1 MIIESKN
8 QLNCADRIILEL
20 EKENSSS
27 LLNAGEKISIQR
39 VDIDRSKSISTDI
52 KLQIAK
58 KLGEIEANI
67 YNAPFNNDINKK
79 TKKIIINSNSI
90 EENLELSKKLKEE
103 FNSELQ
109 KLTNEAEQIYLTV
122 KQFIENDKNISDS
135 EYKN

>member
-1 MIIESKN
+1 MTDELPNSNDNCEIKKSKN

-90 EENLELSKKLKEE
+90 EENLELKRFRFIDMKGYMENL
-103 FNSELQ
+103 
-109 KLTNEAEQIYLTV
+109 IYLTYLLV
-122 KQFIENDKNISDS
+122 DLFLD
-135 EYKN
+135 